1 MMETRRIASARIH
14 VERAIERIKDFHIF
28 DKALP
33 SSLTDLS
40 NQIFYV
46 CAILSNF
53 WPPLCN

>member
-1 MMETRRIASARIH
+1 MIETRRIASAHID
-14 VERAIERIKDFHIF
+14 VERAIERIKNFHIF

-46 CAILSNF
+46 YYSVKFMASIM
-53 WPPLCN
+53 